1 MITRVWPLAAAVLA
15 VGILAGPAQAATR
28 EDVISRGYLQC
39 GVSTGLPGFSYPDEK
54 GNWTGFDVDL
64 CRAVAAAVLGD
75 ASKVRYMP
83 LTALERFTAL
93 QSGDV
98 DLLSNSTT
106 WTFTRDTSLGLNF
119 TGISYH
125 DGQGFMVPKSLNVA
139 SAVKLDGAAVCLQSG
154 TTAELTLADYFKQNG
169 MTYKPVIFDTP
180 NQTLKA
186 FEAGRCEVM
195 TGDRSQLYGLRMQ
208 LAEPEEAVVLNEVIS
223 KEPMG
228 PVVRQG
234 DDAWFNIVRWTL
246 YALIDGEDLGLTSVN
261 VNARRTSED
270 SAIKRFL
277 GIEGIKGEGLGL
289 SDDWA
294 YQIIR
299 QVGNYGEVFER
310 TIGRRSPL
318 NIDRGQN
325 RLWSDGGLLYAPPIR

>member
-1 MITRVWPLAAAVLA
+1 MNTRAWTLAAVVLS
-15 VGILAGPAQAATR
+15 VCILAGSARAATR
-28 EDVISRGYLQC
+28 EDVLSRGYLLC

-54 GNWTGFDVDL
+54 GSWTGFDVDL

-75 ASKVRYMP
+75 AAKVRFVP

-98 DLLSNSTT
+98 DLLSNSTS
-106 WTFTRDTSLGLNF
+106 WTFTRDTSLGLSF
-119 TGISYH
+119 AGISYF
-125 DGQGFMVPKSLNVA
+125 DGQGFMVSKSLNVT
-139 SAVKLDGAAVCLQSG
+139 SAVKLDGAEVCFQSG
-154 TTAELTLADYFKQNG
+154 TTTELNLSDYFKQNG

-180 NQTLKA
+180 IQMVKA
-186 FEAGRCEVM
+186 FETGRCKVM
-195 TGDRSQLYGLRMQ
+195 TADRSQLYGLRIQ
-208 LAEPEEAVVLNEVIS
+208 LAEPEEAVVLTEVIS

-246 YALIDGEDLGLTSVN
+246 FALIDGEDLGLTSAN
-261 VNARRTSED
+261 VSAGRTSD
-270 SAIKRFL
+270 NPAIRRFL
-277 GIEGIKGEGLGL
+277 GIEGIKGEGLGV

-310 TIGRRSPL
+310 TIGRGSPL
-318 NIDRGQN
+318 NIERGLN
-325 RLWSDGGLLYAPPIR
+325 RLWTDGGLLYAPPIR